1 MKKAKLVVT
10 RHPALVEY
18 LREIG
23 IVLGNAE
30 VIAHA
35 SPEMVTG
42 RDVVGILPH
51 SLSCLTKTF
60 TEVPLFVPVELRGIE
75 LTLEQVRL
83 YAKPAVTYKV
93 SVVKK

>member
-93 SVVKK
+93 SVVK